1 MTSPHFFADDVAAD
15 HIKLAGEEARH
26 AVRVLRIRPGEEIT
40 VSDGRGSVAVATVV
54 EAGSELIAE
63 VKEHRSDPR
72 PIPRVHVLQA
82 IPKAGKLELVVQKLT
97 ELGIDVVRPFPAD
110 RSVSRWSER
119 KASDQ
124 IRRLTAIAREASK
137 QARRSWLPEILP
149 PLPLSRVELA
159 SPSFVLHEEST
170 ARLGTK
176 LPPDPP
182 ETITLVIGPEGGLTP
197 DEVSMLVGMGGQ
209 AVSLGPLVLRTE
221 TASLVAAVAVL
232 GRYGR
237 IG

>member
-1 MTSPHFFADDVAAD
+1 MTSPHFFADDVATD
-15 HIKLAGEEARH
+15 RIELAGEEARH

-54 EAGSELIAE
+54 EAASDLVAE
-63 VKEHRSDPR
+63 VKERRREPR
-72 PIPRVHVLQA
+72 PVPRVHVLQA
-82 IPKAGKLELVVQKLT
+82 IPKAGKLDLIVQKLT
-97 ELGIDVVRPFPAD
+97 ELGVDVIRPFAAE
-110 RSVSRWSER
+110 RSVARWGER

-124 IRRLTAIAREASK
+124 TRRLTAIGREASK

-149 PLPLSRVELA
+149 PLPLDRIDVTLPA
-159 SPSFVLHEEST
+159 FVLHEEAT
-170 ARLGTK
+170 ARLGAR
-176 LPPDPP
+176 LPVHPP
-182 ETITLVIGPEGGLTP
+182 ETLTLVVGPEGGLTTA
-197 DEVSMLVGMGGQ
+197 EVSMLDGRGGE

-221 TASLVAAVAVL
+221 TSALAAATLVL